1 MTISSSN
8 LIRWGGL
15 AAIVGGALYALQSL
29 RIWPSHP
36 ENVFF
41 LFLVLG
47 AMAAIAA
54 IAALAVL
61 ERERWKL
68 AWMLVASLVAFVGI
82 ALMLVEA
89 LTELAVPEEP
99 PFVVLL
105 LFFVGLLVGTLG
117 IVALGILVM
126 GFGVL
131 PWWGGAALIAGS
143 PLVALLLWRL
153 LLLRLP
159 VDLTGVV
166 WAVVGY
172 AVFRAAERQRERPPR
187 VR

>member
-1 MTISSSN
+1 M
-8 LIRWGGL
+8 
-15 AAIVGGALYALQSL
+15 AAILGGALYALQSL
-29 RIWPSHP
+29 RIWPSHR

-47 AMAAIAA
+47 AMAAIVA

-61 ERERWKL
+61 ERQRWKS
-68 AWMLVASLVAFVGI
+68 AWMLVASLVAFVGV
-82 ALMLVEA
+82 ALILVDVLSILA
-89 LTELAVPEEP
+89 LQEEP
-99 PFVVLL
+99 PAVVW
-105 LFFVGLLVGTLG
+105 LFFVGLLVSTLG
-117 IVALGILVM
+117 LVALGILVIV
-126 GFGVL
+126 FEVL

-166 WAVVGY
+166 WAVVGF
-172 AVFRAAERQRERPPR
+172 AVWLASRRRTERPAR